1 VDINDSTAASLRE
14 RLNPHAGDDELG
26 FTLIEMMVAI
36 LLLAI
41 IFAAMVSVIITS
53 LTSMQREE
61 QRVRATQLAQEELE
75 YLRAIGWDC
84 AAIDSTDPDYS
95 ATYNGNTTVVLD
107 PAECSDTSPRTLI
120 AQDPSPTARPV
131 DGIDYTVTR
140 YVYWIDD
147 PADGTAAVGTDSDP
161 QDYKEFRADIAWT
174 FRGEAYTYG
183 NTSTRV
189 PTIEEVPLDPPPAS
203 TTFEITSLEVD
214 PVSVGTT
221 AGATTST
228 ITVIAETSQAAS
240 SVTLTVP
247 SSSYGSAA
255 LSDISSGAGVRW
267 QKTIPAGSTAF
278 PNGDHDF
285 VVTGV
290 GALGSDTETETVTF
304 AEAPAVTP
312 VTIKAPL
319 LVPAAPICVATN
331 KKSHVSV
338 TVTVD
343 VDGVSTT
350 DQVSLS
356 WTDRSGSAAVSAVAP
371 TATGAKFTAT
381 IPAGTT
387 FNSST
392 TTLTIDARRVSDNTV
407 AQATFSVGVFQTS
420 NVANCP

>member
-1 VDINDSTAASLRE
+1 MRA
-14 RLNPHAGDDELG
+14 RLSVRSDDEQG

-75 YLRAIGWDC
+75 RIRAIEWDC
-84 AAIDSTDPDYS
+84 AAIDSSDPDYS
-95 ATYNGNTTVVLD
+95 STYGGNTTVVLD
-107 PAECSDTSPRTLI
+107 PVECSDTSI
-120 AQDPSPTARPV
+120 APDPSPTVRAV

-140 YVYWIDD
+140 NIYWIDD
-147 PADGTAAVGTDSDP
+147 PADGTADAGTDSDP
-161 QDYKEFRADIAWT
+161 QDYKEFRVDIAWT
-174 FRGEAYTYG
+174 FRGEAYAYA

-240 SVTLTVP
+240 SVNLTVP

-267 QKTIPAGSTAF
+267 QKTIAAGSTAF
-278 PNGDHDF
+278 SNGDHDF
-285 VVTGV
+285 VVTAV

-319 LVPAAPICVATN
+319 LMPAEPICVATN

-343 VDGVSTT
+343 IDGVSTT
-350 DQVSLS
+350 DQVALS
-356 WTDRSGSAAVSAVAP
+356 WTDRSGSAAVSPVAP
-371 TATGAKFTAT
+371 TANGATFTAT
-381 IPAGTT
+381 IPTGTT

-407 AQATFSVGVFQTS
+407 ARASFSVGVFQTS
-420 NVANCP
+420 DVDDCP

>member
-1 VDINDSTAASLRE
+1 MDINDSTAASLRE
-14 RLNPHAGDDELG
+14 RLNPQAADDELG

-75 YLRAIGWDC
+75 YLRAIDWDC

-140 YVYWIDD
+140 NIYWIDD

-174 FRGEAYTYG
+174 FRGEAYTYA

-228 ITVIAETSQAAS
+228 ITVIAETSQPAS

-278 PNGDHDF
+278 SNGDHDF
-285 VVTGV
+285 VVSAV
-290 GALGSDTETETVTF
+290 GSLGSDTETETVTF

-312 VTIKAPL
+312 VTIKTPLLSPGAPL
-319 LVPAAPICVATN
+319 CVGGSSLHQN
-331 KKSHVSV
+331 V

-343 VDGVSTT
+343 IDGVTVT
-350 DQVSLS
+350 DEVKVS
-356 WTDRSGSAAVSAVAP
+356 WTDKAGTAAPSSATP
-371 TATGAKFTAT
+371 TANGARFTAT
-381 IPAGTT
+381 IPAGTQ
-387 FNSST
+387 FNRST
-392 TTLTIDARRVSDNTV
+392 TTLTIDARRIVDNTV
-407 AQATFSVGVFQTS
+407 AQATVSVQVVKV
-420 NVANCP
+420 NDPDKCP

>member
-1 VDINDSTAASLRE
+1 MDTNEPTHQPQHARSIR
-14 RLNPHAGDDELG
+14 RLTGDQQG

-75 YLRAIGWDC
+75 RLRAIEWDC
-84 AAIDSTDPDYS
+84 AAIDSSDPDYN
-95 ATYNGNTTVVLD
+95 ATYNGNTTVILD
-107 PAECSDTSPRTLI
+107 PAECGDPSVAP
-120 AQDPSPTARPV
+120 DPSPTVRAV

-140 YVYWIDD
+140 NVYWIDD
-147 PADGTAAVGTDSDP
+147 PADGTAATGTDSDP
-161 QDYKEFRADIAWT
+161 QDYKEFRADIAWA
-174 FRGEAYTYG
+174 FRGETYTYA

-214 PVSVGTT
+214 PVSVGTI

-285 VVTGV
+285 VVSAV
-290 GALGSDTETETVTF
+290 GSLGSDTETETVTF
-304 AEAPAVTP
+304 AEAPATVP
-312 VTIKAPL
+312 VTIKTPL
-319 LVPAAPICVATN
+319 LSPDEPLCVGGSSLHQN
-331 KKSHVSV
+331 V

-343 VDGVSTT
+343 VDGVTIA
-350 DQVSLS
+350 DDVDLS
-356 WTDRSGSAAVSAVAP
+356 WTDKTGSATVSPVGA
-371 TATGAKFTAT
+371 TANGARFTAT
-381 IPAGTT
+381 IPADTQ
-387 FNSST
+387 FNRAT
-392 TTLTIDARRVSDNTV
+392 TTLTIDARRIADNTV
-407 AQATFSVGVFQTS
+407 AQATFSVPVVKV
-420 NVANCP
+420 NDPDDCP

>member
-1 VDINDSTAASLRE
+1 MRA
-14 RLNPHAGDDELG
+14 RLNARLAANEQG
-26 FTLIEMMVAI
+26 FTLVEMMVAI

-41 IFAAMVSVIITS
+41 IFSAMVSVIITS

-75 YLRAIGWDC
+75 RIRAIEWDC
-84 AAIDSTDPDYS
+84 AAIDSSDPDYS
-95 ATYNGNTTVVLD
+95 STYGGNTTVVLD
-107 PAECSDTSPRTLI
+107 PVECGDTSI
-120 AQDPSPTARPV
+120 APDPSPTVRAV

-140 YVYWIDD
+140 NVYWIDD
-147 PADGTAAVGTDSDP
+147 PADGTADAGTDSDP
-161 QDYKEFRADIAWT
+161 QDYKEFRVDIAWT
-174 FRGEAYTYG
+174 FRGEAYAYA

-189 PTIEEVPLDPPPAS
+189 PTIEEVPVDPPPAS

-278 PNGDHDF
+278 PSGDHDF
-285 VVTGV
+285 VVTAI

-319 LVPAAPICVATN
+319 LVPAEPICVATN
-331 KKSHVSV
+331 SKSHQPV

-350 DQVSLS
+350 DEVSLS
-356 WTDRSGSAAVSAVAP
+356 WTDRSGSAAVSSVTP
-371 TATGAKFTAT
+371 TATGATFTAT

-387 FNSST
+387 FNRST

-407 AQATFSVGVFQTS
+407 AQATFSVTVFRTGD
-420 NVANCP
+420 VEDCP